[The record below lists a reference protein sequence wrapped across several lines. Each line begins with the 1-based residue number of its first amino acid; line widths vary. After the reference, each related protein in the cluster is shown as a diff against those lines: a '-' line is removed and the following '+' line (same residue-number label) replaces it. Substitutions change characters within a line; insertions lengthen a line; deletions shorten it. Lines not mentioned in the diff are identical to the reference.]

1 VDISFLTKRYSRRAL
16 PRPNAVYAI
25 WRFVANGVRTARS
38 LLQRSRYG
46 DTPGI
51 ARELKQQGIV
61 VGPSDR
67 FLTRD
72 GRRALH
78 DVSARILET
87 SRSPA
92 VAAAIAGAGD
102 GPDRYKKYLVD
113 LVEYPEGIEADDAL
127 LKLALDEKL
136 LEIVAGYLGLWPQL
150 HSIAAWLNYPTEAP
164 PELSQLW
171 HRDPEDLRLVKV
183 FIYLTEVHE
192 RSGPFTYIPRT
203 QPFGAEAASAQKLE
217 RKKRLADDRMTK
229 AFPPASWRVCTGPP
243 HTMILADTV
252 GYHRGGKPS
261 DGHRIL
267 VTFTYTSGAP
277 ITSREL
283 WIRGNPAWLGSG
295 IQRSAAEALLA
306 RPPVQP
312 RKKKTTTKIKEPK

>member
-16 PRPNAVYAI
+16 ARPNTVYYL
-25 WRFVANGVRTARS
+25 WRFVANGGRAARS
-38 LLQRSRYG
+38 ILARSRYEG
-46 DTPGI
+46 TTAI
-51 ARELKQQGIV
+51 AEELTRNGIV
-61 VGPSDR
+61 VGPSER
-67 FLTRD
+67 FLTGD
-72 GRRALH
+72 GGRALH
-78 DVSARILET
+78 DASARILEM

-92 VAAAIAGAGD
+92 VTAAIAGASD
-102 GPDRYKKYLVD
+102 GADRYKKYLVD
-113 LVEYPEGIEADDAL
+113 LVEYPEGIEADDSL

-136 LEIVAGYLGLWPQL
+136 LEIVAGYLGLWPRL

-183 FIYLTEVHE
+183 FIYLTDVHE
-192 RSGPFTYIPRT
+192 NSGPFTYIPRT

-217 RKKRLADDRMTK
+217 RKKRLADDRMTRTF
-229 AFPPASWRVCTGPP
+229 APASWRVCTGPP

-261 DGHRIL
+261 VGHRIL

-283 WIRGNPAWLGSG
+283 WIRGRPTWLASG
-295 IQRSAAEALLA
+295 IQRAAVDGLFGG
-306 RPPVQP
+306 PPVQP
-312 RKKKTTTKIKEPK
+312 KKAKSKKIKEPK